1 LPIPEDEDII
11 SFGGESDSELPT
23 MDVKTQKIRARTLDK
38 LQASLERY
46 EQEMEEGDQ
55 MADHM
60 FALLPRV
67 IEKYNEH
74 RYQDHQVF
82 LSRDGEADNS
92 HLPLDLYWDHI
103 KVLSRSGGWINDSII
118 DTLFWTTPPPSGN
131 MDFISPGNKFYQQ
144 FLGAEGSKEIL
155 EEALASD
162 TLPPSGPGLKKNTDT
177 MVGIWNP
184 TNTHWVMFVAS
195 AAGEERSITLYDS
208 CSRHSSTW
216 KKTDMLPLVMEL
228 MGRFHHEFEGKWP
241 RDIQRGKTIRQEAA
255 DCGPFSIYGARCIL
269 AGKKIE
275 VHKKSKTFG
284 RHLRTKYVGEIRAL
298 IQGDPFDQY
307 DQFADA
313 IWDANRDDAGD
324 ESSEDDSF
332 SSDDT
337 DADVPGGDR
346 GDGAISD
353 AGPDAGSSDSDS
365 DSDGKPRART
375 AARHRA
381 FQKNDQD
388 DIALQALLKKS
399 TQRDRAISI
408 LGSNELS
415 LHELVE
421 IYQVRSQAISRN
433 SDVLRRIHDLAHLSN
448 GSLLITKR
456 KEAKVT
462 YYSRNPQ
469 NTSYTPDSNTA
480 GIFATPQHVKVDADD
495 IDRGYDLVV
504 VFTRQSGPTKSAIE
518 QGLDKHTLRANEI
531 YSAWH
536 SIFNCLKDEH
546 KLVDHEDQISDEGNF
561 RMHVNLH
568 IGSSNAPLLG
578 SDSPARRAEVKNM
591 SKVLRALA
599 KERDNPKVLLLQ
611 AGLDASTTDT
621 DSFRALINNTGFKD
635 IQFFLTIAVQ
645 GFISVRYPQVFFS
658 RYGDTAWGHWDVR
671 KLVDVKRLGASTQLA
686 QEPSHARIILWL
698 DRIFDGKQQIQ
709 NGTRDTTFSHA
720 MYMVTNVKRNS
731 SPVDSVDEK
740 ACEQC
745 GAPDTP
751 GYWTRGTTS
760 PSAVRC
766 SREDCLHQQIAYN
779 IAGTRRRQLI
789 VVLQLPRG
797 STKSFIDNDSDEQD
811 QPPAAITGYR
821 CVLCGCTESSRWH
834 PARSSKYFPELSKNP
849 GYVCSK
855 CREKAVRAYKKSGI
869 DGRRCAECDK
879 TGSTQWYKT
888 LPGSTVQ
895 PISGQIWCGN
905 CVQRAKRRVNKEKNA
920 KNEQGQDTE

>member
-1 LPIPEDEDII
+1 MPIPEDEDII

-55 MADHM
+55 MAAHM

-298 IQGDPFDQY
+298 VENAPFDQY
-307 DQFADA
+307 DPFADA
-313 IWDANRDDAGD
+313 IWDANRDDSG
-324 ESSEDDSF
+324 
-332 SSDDT
+332 DDT
-337 DADVPGGDR
+337 DEDVPGKDR

-365 DSDGKPRART
+365 DSDGKSKVEST
-375 AARHRA
+375 AARRRA

-399 TQRDRAISI
+399 TYRERAISI
-408 LGSNELS
+408 LGSIELS
-415 LHELVE
+415 WHKLAE
-421 IYQVRSQAISRN
+421 IHQVRSQAISRN
-433 SDVLRRIHDLAHLSN
+433 SDVSATEALTRFKAFTRVKNA
-448 GSLLITKR
+448 SLMITER
-456 KEAKVT
+456 KEQGVQ
-462 YYSRNPQ
+462 YYSRNPL
-469 NTSYTPDSNTA
+469 NTSYTPNPDTA

-504 VFTRQSGPTKSAIE
+504 VFTRQSAPTFAAIE
-518 QGLDKHTLRANEI
+518 QGLDKHTMRANEI

-536 SIFNCLKDEH
+536 SIFNRFNDEH
-546 KLVDHEDQISDEGNF
+546 ELVDEENDIAGERNF
-561 RMHVNLH
+561 RMHVNLQ
-568 IGSSNAPLLG
+568 IGSSNAPLLEG
-578 SDSPARRAEVKNM
+578 DSNARHRETTRM
-591 SKVLRALA
+591 QSILRAIGEL
-599 KERDNPKVLLLQ
+599 RDNPKVLLLQ
-611 AGLDASTTDT
+611 VGLDASTTHT
-621 DSFRALINNTGFKD
+621 DSFRALINHTGFKD

-645 GFISVRYPQVFFS
+645 DFISTRYPQVFFS
-658 RYGDTAWGHWDVR
+658 RYGFTAWGHWDVR
-671 KLVDVKRLGASTQLA
+671 KLVDVQRRGASTQLA
-686 QEPSHARIILWL
+686 QEPSYARLIL
-698 DRIFDGKQQIQ
+698 
-709 NGTRDTTFSHA
+709 
-720 MYMVTNVKRNS
+720 
-731 SPVDSVDEK
+731 
-740 ACEQC
+740 
-745 GAPDTP
+745 
-751 GYWTRGTTS
+751 
-760 PSAVRC
+760 
-766 SREDCLHQQIAYN
+766 
-779 IAGTRRRQLI
+779 
-789 VVLQLPRG
+789 
-797 STKSFIDNDSDEQD
+797 
-811 QPPAAITGYR
+811 
-821 CVLCGCTESSRWH
+821 
-834 PARSSKYFPELSKNP
+834 
-849 GYVCSK
+849 
-855 CREKAVRAYKKSGI
+855 
-869 DGRRCAECDK
+869 
-879 TGSTQWYKT
+879 
-888 LPGSTVQ
+888 
-895 PISGQIWCGN
+895 
-905 CVQRAKRRVNKEKNA
+905 
-920 KNEQGQDTE
+920 